1 MLLATL
7 TIAGSY
13 LLGSISTAIVV
24 CRVMGLPDPRAGG
37 SGNPGATNVLRL
49 GGKTAAAITL
59 AGDVLKGVAPVLIAR
74 QLTDSASVMAAT
86 ACFAFLGHLFPV
98 FFQFQGGKGLATALG
113 AICALAWPVGLAM
126 SATWLITA
134 VVSRYS
140 SLSSLTAAVLAPF
153 YAALLHF
160 PLEYIIG
167 IAVMSALLL
176 SRHRENINRLL
187 AGSESRIGGG

>member
-1 MLLATL
+1 MLIAAL

-49 GGKTAAAITL
+49 GGKIAAAITL
-59 AGDVLKGVAPVLIAR
+59 AGDVLKGVVPVLIAR

-98 FFQFQGGKGLATALG
+98 FFQFRGGKGLATALG
-113 AICALAWPVGLAM
+113 AISALAWPVGLAM
-126 SATWLITA
+126 SATWLVTA
-134 VVSRYS
+134 VLSRYS
-140 SLSSLTAAVLAPF
+140 SLSSLTAAVLAPI

-160 PLEYIIG
+160 PVPYIAG
-167 IAVMSALLL
+167 IAIMSALLL
-176 SRHRENINRLL
+176 ARHRANITRLL
-187 AGSESRIGGG
+187 AGNESRIGGR